1 MSMSHLS
8 ALKSRHADL
17 DVKIAI
23 EERRPAPDEALLA
36 QMKKR
41 KLRIKEE
48 MVTIA

>member
-17 DVKIAI
+17 DVKIAN
-23 EERRPAPDEALLA
+23 EERRPAPDVGLLA
-36 QMKKR
+36 KMKKL

-48 MVTIA
+48 MVMIA